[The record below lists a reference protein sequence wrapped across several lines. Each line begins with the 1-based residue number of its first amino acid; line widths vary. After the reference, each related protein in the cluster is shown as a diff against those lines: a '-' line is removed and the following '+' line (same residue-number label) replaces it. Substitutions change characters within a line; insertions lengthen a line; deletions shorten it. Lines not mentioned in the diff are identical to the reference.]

1 MAFSGMN
8 DTKRAVARFV
18 SGRPLAWRGQGRVDW
33 HELALANP
41 LVWPI
46 ITSR

>member
-18 SGRPLAWRGQGRVDW
+18 SGRP
-33 HELALANP
+33 P
-41 LVWPI
+41 WPGADRAGLI
-46 ITSR
+46 DYCG